1 VSEKGWK
8 VFERRVCRAL
18 GAERRG
24 PTGRDM
30 SDCTDEAPFSVEVK
44 HRKRLSLSALDL
56 EQARRHARL
65 EGKPWLLVQCLP
77 GSQRPV
83 ATLDFWELATLAQ
96 KAGLIGAIVMDS
108 DDAAEA
114 FGQARPA

>member
-1 VSEKGWK
+1 MPDKAWK

-30 SDCTDEAPFSVEVK
+30 SDCDDTAPFSVEVK
-44 HRKRLSLSALDL
+44 HRKRLSLSAKDL
-56 EQARRHARL
+56 EQARRHAKA
-65 EGKPWLLVQCLP
+65 EAKPWLLVQCLP

-83 ATLDFWELATLAQ
+83 ATLDFWELASLAQ
-96 KAGLIGAIVMDS
+96 EAGLIGAVVLDS

-114 FGQARPA
+114 FAEPA